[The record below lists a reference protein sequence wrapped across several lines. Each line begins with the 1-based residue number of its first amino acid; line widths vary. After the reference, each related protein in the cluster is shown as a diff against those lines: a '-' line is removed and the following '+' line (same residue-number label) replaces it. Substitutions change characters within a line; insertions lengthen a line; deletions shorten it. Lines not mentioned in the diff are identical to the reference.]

1 MLFLKDS
8 RSEFA
13 LKDLGNLHYFLGI
26 QVMKKG
32 SGLVLSQEKYA
43 SDLLDKVG
51 MENCEPVATPM
62 FTLEKLS
69 IEVGTPLGE
78 KDST

>member
-1 MLFLKDS
+1 
-8 RSEFA
+8 
-13 LKDLGNLHYFLGI
+13 
-26 QVMKKG
+26 MKKG